1 MASGARNR
9 LSAGDAPIAWHERNA
24 KAMMKRYTK
33 TELRLLIACFAAYTA
48 AYISRCNLAPS
59 LDAIATAF
67 GASAARVGLL
77 PTCFAIPYAAGQ
89 VFSGLLADR
98 LPAPRLMLIGLLGS
112 ATINVVFSFCPYFSL
127 LLALWFANGLLQSLI
142 WTPIVRILAIHF
154 RDEVRD
160 SAAFF
165 ISLTLI
171 FGYLA
176 AWALSGLLT
185 SALSWR
191 VAFRASGVVTAAI
204 AVPAI
209 LSMQGHQMQTQ
220 ARHTEHPE
228 TQAPVSHLI
237 LRTNLLL
244 LLVCCFGNGYVRDG
258 ITNWATKL
266 LMDTQGID
274 LGSAVGIIL
283 IIPTVNFLGIRLG
296 QIAYKRSGGNSY
308 LAAGIL
314 FALCTALCA
323 VLGPA
328 SHAGIV
334 ACATALVMTS
344 AMTYGLNPLLTSL
357 MPMNYRSLNRVALAA
372 GLMDAMIYLG
382 SAFSGSFA
390 GFLSDKLGW
399 VAVFVSWTVLSLF
412 GTLAMAAAHRV
423 ALHNAR
429 RG

>member
-1 MASGARNR
+1 
-9 LSAGDAPIAWHERNA
+9 
-24 KAMMKRYTK
+24 MKRYTK
-33 TELRLLIACFAAYTA
+33 TELRLLLACFAAYTA

-67 GASAARVGLL
+67 GVSAAQVGLL
-77 PTCFAIPYAAGQ
+77 PTCFALPYAGGQ

-112 ATINVVFSFCPYFSL
+112 AAINIAFSFCPYFTL
-127 LLALWFANGLLQSLI
+127 LLVLWFANGLLQSLI

-160 SAAFF
+160 NAAFF

-185 SALSWR
+185 SMLNWR
-191 VAFRASGVVTAAI
+191 VAFLAAGLVTAAI
-204 AVPAI
+204 AIPSI
-209 LSMQGHQMQTQ
+209 LAMQGHQMQTQ
-220 ARHTEHPE
+220 VRHTEHPDA
-228 TQAPVSHLI
+228 QAPVSHLI

-258 ITNWATKL
+258 ISNWATKL

-296 QIAYKRSGGNSY
+296 QIVYRRSGGNSY
-308 LAAGIL
+308 LTSIIL
-314 FALCTALCA
+314 FALCTGLCA

-328 SHAGIV
+328 SRAGIV
-334 ACATALVMTS
+334 ACASALVLSS

-372 GLMDAMIYLG
+372 GLMDAMIYVG

-399 VAVFVSWTVLSLF
+399 AAVFVSWTVLSLV
-412 GTLAMAAAHRV
+412 GTLAMVAAHRV
-423 ALHNAR
+423 ALRNANR
-429 RG
+429 N